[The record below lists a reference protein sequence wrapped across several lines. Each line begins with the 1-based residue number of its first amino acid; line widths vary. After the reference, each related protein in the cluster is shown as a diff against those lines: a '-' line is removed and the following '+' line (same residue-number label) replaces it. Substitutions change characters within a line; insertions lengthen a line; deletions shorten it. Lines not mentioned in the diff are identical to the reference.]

1 MKWIRRGENCWFYI
15 RDTQPSSL
23 ADLAYKTA
31 FNEDIIDCE
40 KSENWR
46 EIESGVLDT
55 ETGKLCITLK
65 PIPKV
70 PTLKEAAETCLKC
83 IDLWAEKVG
92 IAACSR
98 GHEHYQR
105 DLWLSASEL
114 RIALSASTPA
124 NPYTREAVD
133 ELLEAAEKAPGDY
146 FRESS
151 WSGGPHKRMARAL
164 TALKKQRE
172 AANA

>member
-40 KSENWR
+40 KDENWR

-55 ETGKLCITLK
+55 KTGKLRITLK
-65 PIPKV
+65 PVRKV
-70 PTLKEAAETCLKC
+70 PTLREAVEAYRQKLIEAFGVDEWQGNSSFKQA
-83 IDLWAEKVG
+83 IFD
-92 IAACSR
+92 
-98 GHEHYQR
+98 
-105 DLWLSASEL
+105 
-114 RIALSASTPA
+114 ALDREASTPT
-124 NPYTREAVD
+124 NPYAKEAVD
-133 ELLEAAEKAPGDY
+133 ELLEAAEKHDCGHFNENAWGSDE
-146 FRESS
+146 R
-151 WSGGPHKRMARAL
+151 KRLARAL
-164 TALKKQRE
+164 LTLKKQRE